1 MAPHTPSP
9 PPSLPRRSSDRTDA
23 TVAAAAQAHEAAVR
37 AAREERAPWRL
48 PVGQLAY
55 DTRRERRGVVMDH
68 LDGLVWL
75 RPDGGGTEWTARPGE
90 VEPAASV
97 LGGELLE
104 GVLRARVAVA
114 DSRSRRELL

>member
-1 MAPHTPSP
+1 MAPHAPPTP
-9 PPSLPRRSSDRTDA
+9 PPSPRRRPDRTAA
-23 TVAAAAQAHEAAVR
+23 TVAAAAQAHETAVR
-37 AAREERAPWRL
+37 AAREERAPRRL

-75 RPDGGGTEWTARPGE
+75 RPDGGGTEWTARPDE

-97 LGGELLE
+97 LGGELPE
-104 GVLRARVAVA
+104 GILRARVAVA
-114 DSRSRRELL
+114 NSRSRRELL

>member
-1 MAPHTPSP
+1 MAPHTPPTP
-9 PPSLPRRSSDRTDA
+9 PPLPRRRPCRT
-23 TVAAAAQAHEAAVR
+23 AAAAQAHEAAVR
-37 AAREERAPWRL
+37 AAREERAPRRL

-75 RPDGGGTEWTARPGE
+75 RPEGGGAEWTARPDE

-97 LGGELLE
+97 LGGELPE
-104 GVLRARVAVA
+104 GILRARVAVA
-114 DSRSRRELL
+114 NSRSRRELL